1 MGISVEVNVGERVEN
16 PQQDAGWLQ
25 TSLNVGEGSVGISV
39 GVSVEV
45 IVGVNVGER
54 VANPQQDAGWLQ
66 TSLNVGEGSVEVSV
80 GVSVE
85 VIVGSSWKSAQVGVG
100 RVCVW
105 SLAVPRSGGFATRQ
119 LPWPG
124 L

>member
-1 MGISVEVNVGERVEN
+1 MGISVEVNVGGRVCD
-16 PQQDAGWLQ
+16 PGKQRKQSAA
-25 TSLNVGEGSVGISV
+25 
-39 GVSVEV
+39 
-45 IVGVNVGER
+45 R

-66 TSLNVGEGSVEVSV
+66 TSLNVGEVSVEVSV

-105 SLAVPRSGGFATRQ
+105 SLAGLAVACKYATN
-119 LPWPG
+119 
-124 L
+124 